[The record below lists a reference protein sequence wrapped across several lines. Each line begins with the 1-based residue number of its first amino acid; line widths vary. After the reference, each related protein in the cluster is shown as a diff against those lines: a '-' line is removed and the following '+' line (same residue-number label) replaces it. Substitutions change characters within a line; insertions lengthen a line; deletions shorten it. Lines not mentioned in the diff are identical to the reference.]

1 MQNFKLLKTSEKT
14 RNEIESYMP
23 DENTLEKLAELF
35 SMFSDKTRIKIL
47 SALALSEMCVS
58 DLSNILNLNQTTLSH
73 QLKQLKKQR
82 LVESRRDG
90 KIIFYSACN
99 YVINDLMLSGVEY
112 LMG

>member
-1 MQNFKLLKTSEKT
+1 MENFKLLKTTPETKA
-14 RNEIESYMP
+14 EIESYMP
-23 DENTLEKLAELF
+23 DDKTLEKLADLF
-35 SMFSDKTRIKIL
+35 SAFSDKTRIRIL

-58 DLSNILNLNQTTLSH
+58 DLSNILKLNQTTLSH
-73 QLKQLKKQR
+73 QLKLLKKQR
-82 LVESRRDG
+82 LVDSRRDG